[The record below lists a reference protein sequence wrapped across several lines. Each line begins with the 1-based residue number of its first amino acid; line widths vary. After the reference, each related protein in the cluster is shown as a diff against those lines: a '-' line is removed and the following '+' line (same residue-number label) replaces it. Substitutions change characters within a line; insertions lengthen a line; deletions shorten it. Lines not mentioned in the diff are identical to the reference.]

1 MKMKRLTPVLLGLG
15 ILVIPPTA
23 CDSSIQGPWDDDDG
37 GNEQSYSHKRS
48 VGASANDLLAGDKF
62 TSLVVEVDFMTGF
75 EPDAGALDLLGD
87 FLAARLNKS
96 SVTIRAPTE
105 IPAEGQQAYTLDEI
119 RALENHHRDE
129 FTEGSRLV
137 AYMLIVDGEFEQAN
151 VLGVAHLN
159 TSTAYFGAALD
170 AVSGGLTQPT
180 RRQAEASVFRHEF
193 GHLLGLVAIPGSGT
207 DMQTDHQDEA
217 HGHHCD
223 DDTCLMYYA
232 VESTDLFASVF
243 GGSIP
248 ELDANCLADL
258 EANGGK

>member
-1 MKMKRLTPVLLGLG
+1 MKMKRMSPILLAMG
-15 ILVIPPTA
+15 ILLVPPTA
-23 CDSSIQGPWDDDDG
+23 CESSIKGP
-37 GNEQSYSHKRS
+37 GNGDQPYSHVRS
-48 VGASANDLLAGDKF
+48 VGASANDLLADDAF
-62 TSLVVEVDFMTGF
+62 NSVVVEVDFMTGF

-96 SVTIRAPTE
+96 SITIRTPTE
-105 IPAEGQQAYTLDEI
+105 IPAGAQQSYTLEEV
-119 RALENHHRDE
+119 RALEEQHRDE
-129 FTEGSRLV
+129 FTDGSTLV

-159 TSTAYFGAALD
+159 TSTTYFGAALD

-180 RRQAEASVFRHEF
+180 RRQAEATVFQHEF
-193 GHLLGLVAIPGSGT
+193 GHLLGLVALPGSGT

-223 DDTCLMYYA
+223 NDRCLMYYA
-232 VESTDLFASVF
+232 VESTDLFADIF
-243 GGSIP
+243 GESIP

-258 EANGGK
+258 QANGGR